1 MNIFYIML
9 NKLKY
14 PFALIIVGLTFL
26 ITSCNNNPTSVDAT
40 DDTVSIS
47 KRMSNDSVSGVVIA
61 YYIQDSISKGFNFYR
76 KIDSILK
83 SKEKEFEIS
92 LRGKYEGY
100 QKFEET
106 VRRKMEAGE
115 ITGFQ
120 LDELQREAVAKQESI
135 ANYERQRGGELQ
147 QESMEYTTVLM
158 NKISEA
164 GREFSEENG
173 IDLLFFYQKGG
184 QITYISDAMDVTQQ
198 FINYLNKRED
208 ELMGSFEEDL
218 EKVVVPESDKK

>member
-1 MNIFYIML
+1 ML

-14 PFALIIVGLTFL
+14 PLALIIVGLTFL
-26 ITSCNNNPTSVDAT
+26 ITSCNNNPTSADAT

-106 VRRKMEAGE
+106 VRKKMEAGE

-147 QESMEYTTVLM
+147 QESVEYTTVLM

-218 EKVVVPESDKK
+218 EKVVVPASDKK

>member
-1 MNIFYIML
+1 MNILCNML
-9 NKLKY
+9 NKSKST
-14 PFALIIVGLTFL
+14 FIFSALGLIVFL
-26 ITSCNNNPTSVDAT
+26 SSCSNSPAAVEGDNESVN
-40 DDTVSIS
+40 IS
-47 KRMSNDSVSGVVIA
+47 KKIANDSVSGVVIA
-61 YYIQDSISKGFNFYR
+61 YYIQDSISQGFNFYR

-83 SKEKEFEIS
+83 SKEKEFEVS

-100 QKFEET
+100 QKFEES

-184 QITYISDAMDVTQQ
+184 QITYISNAMDVTQQ

-218 EKVVVPESDKK
+218 ENVVVPESENN

>member
-1 MNIFYIML
+1 MQ
-9 NKLKY
+9 NKFKY
-14 PFALIIVGLTFL
+14 ALFSFSFILSLLMV
-26 ITSCNNNPTSVDAT
+26 SCNNNQSNADSD

-47 KRMSNDSVSGVVIA
+47 KKISNDSVSGIVIG
-61 YYIQDSISKGFNFYR
+61 YYIQDSISQGFNFYR

-83 SKEKEFEIS
+83 SKEKEFENA
-92 LRGKYEGY
+92 LRGKYESY

-120 LDELQREAVAKQESI
+120 LDDLQREAVAKQEAI
-135 ANYERQRGGELQ
+135 ANFERQRGGELQ
-147 QESMEYTTVLM
+147 KESMEYTTVLM

-164 GREFSEENG
+164 GREFSQEKG

-184 QITYISDAMDVTQQ
+184 QITYISDAMDVTKQ
-198 FINYLNKRED
+198 FIKYLNKRED
-208 ELMGSFEEDL
+208 ELMGSFEDDVENLDL
-218 EKVVVPESDKK
+218 SDQQ

>member
-1 MNIFYIML
+1 ML

-14 PFALIIVGLTFL
+14 PFTVVALGFVFLT
-26 ITSCNNNPTSVDAT
+26 TSCNEAPAVAEGDK
-40 DDTVSIS
+40 DTVNIS
-47 KRMSNDSVSGVVIA
+47 KKMANDSVSGIVIG
-61 YYIQDSISKGFNFYR
+61 YYIQDSISQGFNFYR

-83 SKEKEFEIS
+83 SKEKEYEVA
-92 LRGKYEGY
+92 LRGKYESY
-100 QKFEET
+100 QNFEES

-135 ANYERQRGGELQ
+135 ANFERQRGGELQ

-164 GREFSEENG
+164 GREFSQEKG

-208 ELMGSFEEDL
+208 ELMGSFEEDV
-218 EKVVVPESDKK
+218 ENVEVSESDLD

>member
-1 MNIFYIML
+1 MNIKYIMQ

-14 PFALIIVGLTFL
+14 PFVVITLGLTFL
-26 ITSCNNNPTSVDAT
+26 ITSCNSTPSPVEGDDESVT
-40 DDTVSIS
+40 IS
-47 KRMSNDSVSGVVIA
+47 KKMANDSVSGIVIA
-61 YYIQDSISKGFNFYR
+61 YYVQDSISKGFNFYR
-76 KIDSILK
+76 KMDSILK
-83 SKEKEFEIS
+83 SKEKEFENA
-92 LRGKYEGY
+92 LRGKYESY

-106 VRRKMEAGE
+106 VRRKMEANE

-164 GREFSEENG
+164 GREFSQEKG

-208 ELMGSFEEDL
+208 DLMGNFEEDL
-218 EKVVVPESDKK
+218 ENVEVPDKK

>member
-1 MNIFYIML
+1 MQ

-14 PFALIIVGLTFL
+14 PFVVITLGLTFL
-26 ITSCNNNPTSVDAT
+26 ITSCNNTPTVSDG
-40 DDTVSIS
+40 DDDNVSIS
-47 KRMSNDSVSGVVIA
+47 KKMANDSVSGIVIG
-61 YYIQDSISKGFNFYR
+61 YYIQDSISQGFNFYR

-83 SKEKEFEIS
+83 SKEKEFENA
-92 LRGKYEGY
+92 LRGKYESY

-135 ANYERQRGGELQ
+135 ANFERQRGGELQ

-164 GREFSEENG
+164 GREFSQEKG

-198 FINYLNKRED
+198 FIKYLNKREE
-208 ELMGSFEEDL
+208 ELMGSFEEDVENL
-218 EKVVVPESDKK
+218 ELSE

>member
-1 MNIFYIML
+1 ML
-9 NKLKY
+9 KILKY
-14 PFALIIVGLTFL
+14 QFTLITAGLILT
-26 ITSCNNNPTSVDAT
+26 ITSCNNSSTPST
-40 DDTVSIS
+40 DDGDSVNIS
-47 KRMSNDSVSGVVIA
+47 KKMSNDSVSGVVIA
-61 YYIQDSISKGFNFYR
+61 YYIQDSISQGFNFYR

-83 SKEKEFEIS
+83 AKEKEFEVS

-100 QKFEET
+100 QKFEVS
-106 VRRKMEAGE
+106 VRKKMEAGE

-120 LDELQREAVAKQESI
+120 LDELQREAAAKQESI

-147 QESMEYTTVLM
+147 KESMEYTTVLM

-184 QITYISDAMDVTQQ
+184 QITYISEAMDITKQ
-198 FINYLNKRED
+198 FINFLNKRED
-208 ELMGSFEEDL
+208 ELMSSFKED
-218 EKVVVPESDKK
+218 PENVDAPAVDKK

>member
-1 MNIFYIML
+1 ML
-9 NKLKY
+9 FKLRTSY
-14 PFALIIVGLTFL
+14 LFAAVSFAVML
-26 ITSCNNNPTSVDAT
+26 TSCKSST
-40 DDTVSIS
+40 DGTDPGMDNVSIS
-47 KRMSNDSVSGVVIA
+47 KKMANDSISGVVIA
-61 YYIQDSISKGFNFYR
+61 YYIQDSISQGFNFYR
-76 KIDSILK
+76 QIDSILK
-83 SKEKEFEIS
+83 SKEKEFEVT
-92 LRGKYEGY
+92 LRAKYEGY
-100 QKFEET
+100 QKFEES
-106 VRRKMEAGE
+106 VRKKMEAGE

-173 IDLLFFYQKGG
+173 IDLFFFYQKGG

-208 ELMGSFEEDL
+208 ELMGDFEEDL
-218 EKVVVPESDKK
+218 ENVLIPEEDIK

>member
-1 MNIFYIML
+1 ML
-9 NKLKY
+9 NTLKY
-14 PFALIIVGLTFL
+14 PFVLVIVGLTFL
-26 ITSCNNNPTSVDAT
+26 ITSCNNTPNAADG
-40 DDTVSIS
+40 DDDNVSIS
-47 KRMSNDSVSGVVIA
+47 KKMSNDSVSGIVIG
-61 YYIQDSISKGFNFYR
+61 YYIQDSISQGFNFYR

-83 SKEKEFEIS
+83 SKEKEFEIAM
-92 LRGKYEGY
+92 RGKYESY

-135 ANYERQRGGELQ
+135 ANFERQRGGELQ

-164 GREFSEENG
+164 GKEFSQEKG
-173 IDLLFFYQKGG
+173 IDVLFFYQKGG
-184 QITYISDAMDVTQQ
+184 QITYISDAMDVTKQ
-198 FINYLNKRED
+198 FIKFLNKRED
-208 ELMGSFEEDL
+208 ELMSSFEEDL
-218 EKVVVPESDKK
+218 ENVDIPNKK